1 MKILAIEK
9 EIPGVKD
16 EQFTKSLLKKE
27 AIKAWEYYE
36 SGVFREMY
44 FTKEDKKAVIV
55 LECETA
61 GSAKT
66 YLNELPLVKANLI
79 DFDVYELGNYNG
91 FKRLFVKSLFSSFI
105 CL

>member
-9 EIPGVKD
+9 DIPGVKD
-16 EQFTKSLLKKE
+16 EQFTKNLLKKE

-44 FTKEDKKAVIV
+44 LTKEKKAVII
-55 LECETA
+55 LECATA
-61 GSAKT
+61 GSANS
-66 YLNELPLVKANLI
+66 YLKKLPLVKSNLI
-79 DFDVYELGNYNG
+79 DFDIYELSNYNG
-91 FKRLFVKSLFSSFI
+91 FNRLFVKSPFSSFI